1 MSTRDRIIDAA
12 EQAIHEYGIAGAT
25 TKRIA
30 KQAAC
35 SEALLYKHFA
45 GKEELFLAV
54 LLERMPALAP
64 ALTRLRLSVGQG
76 DLAANLAEFTGK
88 ALEFYIRAAAVA
100 GGVLGDPPLMAGFR
114 SMLAK
119 HDLGPHLPIQA
130 LAEILRAEQQGGRIA
145 PGIDPDAAASLLMGA
160 CFHRATLT
168 HFVDLPDDDATWAA
182 SIVQTLFRR

>member
-1 MSTRDRIIDAA
+1 MGTRDRIIDAA

-64 ALTRLRLSVGQG
+64 ALTRLRLAVGQG
-76 DLAANLAEFTGK
+76 DLAANLVEFTGK
-88 ALEFYIRAAAVA
+88 ALEFYTRAAAVA

-145 PGIDPDAAASLLMGA
+145 PGIDPGAAASLLMGA

-182 SIVQTLFRR
+182 SIVETLFRR